1 MKMELPTKFYFVAMA
16 IKFDSLL
23 IGDFGNYVIDL
34 VINQSTG
41 YKLVKFTVK
50 WCFEIIR

>member
-1 MKMELPTKFYFVAMA
+1 MV

-23 IGDFGNYVIDL
+23 ICDFGNCVIDL

-41 YKLVKFTVK
+41 CELVEFVESTVK
-50 WCFEIIR
+50 WCSEIVR